1 MEKFPCRSKKVSK
14 MKYRFPE
21 EFVNRV
27 REANDLIEVASE
39 YMTLVKSGDRYRG
52 LCPFHREDTPSFN
65 ISADKQLYHCFGCGA
80 GGNVIT
86 FIMNIENLSFLD
98 AVKMLADRCRLPIPE
113 KGLEKGVSE
122 RYKTA
127 GRILEANVAAARYYA
142 RCLKG
147 AKKAMDYL
155 AGRGLS
161 YEIIRQFGLGYAPG
175 DGGSLISYLKR
186 AGFEPDII
194 EKAGLASRSK
204 GGTLY
209 DRFRDRIMFPIID
222 VRGRVVGFG
231 GRMMGDGKGAKYL
244 NSPET
249 PVFYKGSTL
258 YGLNRAKKHIV
269 KGELI
274 VVEGYMDVISLHRH
288 GVENAVASLGT
299 AFTQRQAEIIKRYS
313 SNVIV
318 AYDSD
323 AAGQAAAQRG
333 MEILEG
339 AGCRVRILQLPEGK
353 DPDEYIK
360 SHGREAFLKLVSEA
374 MPLTDYRIALL
385 GKKYD
390 LNDMGGKVEFLK
402 EAAAVLARLDNELE
416 RTEYIK
422 MVAQRA
428 KTYEAALREE
438 VLRLAK
444 KAGKGGRNISGKNR
458 HNNNGREYSYSVKAA
473 NIEAEKTLLTLM
485 FNDKRLRDIIAERL
499 KSEDFSDPLHARLFE
514 LINSAGN
521 DREIKYADI
530 INHFE
535 DRQEISRAVALM
547 QHGLPAAEEGIDK
560 IVSDCIHTIIVHKYR
575 MRSDFLKGEIKRLAD
590 RGTNRTKG
598 EEEQYRGY
606 CEEFM
611 DIQRR
616 LKGL

>member
-1 MEKFPCRSKKVSK
+1 

-86 FIMNIENLSFLD
+86 FIMNIENLSFID

-142 RCLKG
+142 RCLKE
-147 AKKAMDYL
+147 AKRAMDYL
-155 AGRGLS
+155 TGRGLN
-161 YEIIRQFGLGYAPG
+161 YEIIRRFGLGYAPG
-175 DGGSLISYLKR
+175 DGGSLLSYLKR
-186 AGFEPDII
+186 AGFEPDIV
-194 EKAGLASRSK
+194 EKAGLAGRSK
-204 GGTLY
+204 SGVLY

-222 VRGRVVGFG
+222 VRGRVIGFG

-313 SNVIV
+313 ANVIV

-323 AAGQAAAQRG
+323 AAGQAATQRG
-333 MEILEG
+333 MEILERM
-339 AGCRVRILQLPEGK
+339 GCKVRILQLPEGK

-360 SHGREAFLKLVSEA
+360 ANGREAFLKLVSA
-374 MPLTDYRIALL
+374 ALPLTDYRIALL
-385 GKKYD
+385 EKKYD
-390 LNDMGGKVEFLK
+390 LDDMGGKVEFLK
-402 EAAAVLARLDNELE
+402 EAAAVLAKLDSELE
-416 RTEYIK
+416 RTEYIR

-438 VLRLAK
+438 VLRLIK
-444 KAGKGGRNISGKNR
+444 KDRGQGRNISGKNR
-458 HNNNGREYSYSVKAA
+458 HNNNDREYSYSVKAA
-473 NIEAEKTLLTLM
+473 NVEAEKTLLALM
-485 FNDKRLRDIIAERL
+485 LSDKKLRGLIAERI
-499 KSEDFSDPLHARLFE
+499 KKEDFTDPLHARLYE
-514 LINSAGN
+514 LLKSAGG
-521 DREIKYADI
+521 DRKIEDADI
-530 INHFE
+530 INSFQ
-535 DRQEISRAVALM
+535 DRQEANRVAALM
-547 QHGLPAAEEGIDK
+547 QHGLPAGYLVIYNK
-560 IVSDCIHTIIVHKYR
+560 KNDCIHTITVHKYR
-575 MRSDFLKGEIKRLAD
+575 LRSDFLKGEIKRLAD
-590 RGTNRTKG
+590 RGMNRTKG

>member
-1 MEKFPCRSKKVSK
+1 

-86 FIMNIENLSFLD
+86 FIMNIENLSFID

-142 RCLKG
+142 RCLKE
-147 AKKAMDYL
+147 AKRAMDYL
-155 AGRGLS
+155 TGRGLN
-161 YEIIRQFGLGYAPG
+161 YEIIRRFGLGYAPG
-175 DGGSLISYLKR
+175 DGGSLLSYLKR
-186 AGFEPDII
+186 AGFEPDIV
-194 EKAGLASRSK
+194 EKAGLAGRSK
-204 GGTLY
+204 SGVLY

-222 VRGRVVGFG
+222 VRGRVIGFG

-313 SNVIV
+313 ANVIV

-323 AAGQAAAQRG
+323 AAGQAATQRG
-333 MEILEG
+333 MEILERM
-339 AGCRVRILQLPEGK
+339 GCKVRILQLPEGK

-360 SHGREAFLKLVSEA
+360 ANGREAFLKLVSA
-374 MPLTDYRIALL
+374 ALPLTDYRIALL
-385 GKKYD
+385 EKKYD
-390 LNDMGGKVEFLK
+390 LDDMGGKVEFLK
-402 EAAAVLARLDNELE
+402 EAAAVLAKLDSELE
-416 RTEYIK
+416 RTEYIR

-438 VLRLAK
+438 VLRLIK
-444 KAGKGGRNISGKNR
+444 KDRGQGRNISGKNR
-458 HNNNGREYSYSVKAA
+458 HNNNDREYSYSVKAA
-473 NIEAEKTLLTLM
+473 NVEAEKTLLALM
-485 FNDKRLRDIIAERL
+485 LSDKKLRGLIAERI
-499 KSEDFSDPLHARLFE
+499 KKEDFTDPLHARLYE
-514 LINSAGN
+514 LLKSAGG
-521 DREIKYADI
+521 DRKIEDADI
-530 INHFE
+530 INSFQ
-535 DRQEISRAVALM
+535 DRQEANRVAALM
-547 QHGLPAAEEGIDK
+547 QHGLPAA
-560 IVSDCIHTIIVHKYR
+560 
-575 MRSDFLKGEIKRLAD
+575 
-590 RGTNRTKG
+590 
-598 EEEQYRGY
+598 
-606 CEEFM
+606 
-611 DIQRR
+611 
-616 LKGL
+616 